1 MAKAWSEVEK
11 STAYQ
16 ALAPTEQLAAKQEYF
31 NSVVVP
37 KQEYQQLPPQE
48 QLAAKTEF
56 MGSMPTLE
64 NQNSPKMVMTRSG
77 KMDFANPMERIKA
90 ESDFKK
96 SNRVLTMGENTKVAG
111 ADDVLGFVQE
121 LKDMYKNKTAT
132 WGAEGTAELRRI
144 PVVGGLMYAGAGL
157 GKGGE
162 SRQNFSD
169 VVENLNNRLLYLR
182 SGAQINDKEF
192 QRLTRLM
199 PSIYRK
205 NTLDVKQLGRFESEF
220 QNIKSRIEKG
230 VRWSGK
236 GDNAKLV
243 SPDGSEYNPESNS
256 NEEIDLDEIFK

>member
-1 MAKAWSEVEK
+1 MAKAWSEVEQ
-11 STAYQ
+11 SEAYQ
-16 ALAPTEQLAAKQEYF
+16 SLDPASKIAAKQEYWQ
-31 NSVVVP
+31 SVVAVKP
-37 KQEYQQLPPQE
+37 EYNTLPPQE
-48 QLAAKTEF
+48 QIAAKQEF
-56 MGSMPTLE
+56 LGGVPTIG
-64 NQNSPKMVMTRSG
+64 QSDSPRMVMTRTG
-77 KMDFANPMERIKA
+77 KMDFASPMDRMKA

-132 WGAEGTAELRRI
+132 WGAEGTAELRRV
-144 PVVGGLMYAGAGL
+144 PLVGGALYAGAGM

-162 SRQNFSD
+162 ARQNFSD

-230 VRWSGK
+230 VKWSGK
-236 GDNAKLV
+236 GEKAKLV
-243 SPDGSEYNPESNS
+243 SPDGSEYNPEVSQD
-256 NEEIDLDEIFK
+256 EVDLDEIFK